1 MESELIDSF
10 QRKIDYVRISVTDRC
25 DLRCTYCMPE
35 GFKDFEEPDNW
46 LTFEEVHRVASAFG
60 ALGVSKIRIT
70 GGEPLTRKGLPELIG
85 GLAKIP
91 SIRDLSMSTN
101 AVRLKKFAGPLAD
114 AGLHRVN
121 VSLDSLNADR
131 FAKITG
137 GGKLEKVLAG
147 LQAAKD
153 SGLTPVKINM
163 VVMNGVNDDEVDG
176 LVAYCIENGFTLR
189 MIETMP
195 VGDQGREATNQ
206 FISLDTIV
214 ERLEKQFELLPAVF
228 PGAGPARY
236 LRVEGSDT
244 HIGLITPMS
253 RHFCATCNR
262 VRLGVDGTLYLC
274 LGQDNSVQLR
284 PLLRGG
290 ASDEELQEA
299 IVKAMD
305 LKPERHEFLDKP
317 EKIVRFMSST
327 GG

>member
-1 MESELIDSF
+1 MPNKLIDPF
-10 QRKIDYVRISVTDRC
+10 QRSIDYVRISVTDRC

-46 LTFEEVHRVASAFG
+46 LTFDEVHRVASAFG
-60 ALGVSKIRIT
+60 ALGVSKIRVT
-70 GGEPLTRKGLPELIG
+70 GGEPLTRKGLPELIE
-85 GLAKIP
+85 GLANI
-91 SIRDLSMSTN
+91 SSVGDLSMSTN
-101 AVRLKKFAGPLAD
+101 AVRLKKMARPLAKS
-114 AGLHRVN
+114 GLHRVN
-121 VSLDSLNADR
+121 VSLDSLKADR

-153 SGLTPVKINM
+153 EGLTPVKINM
-163 VVMNGVNDDEVDG
+163 VVMNGVNDDEVED
-176 LVAYCIENGFTLR
+176 LVAYCVDNGFTLR

-195 VGDQGREATNQ
+195 VGERGREAANQ
-206 FISLDTIV
+206 FISLDEIV
-214 ERLEKQFELLPAVF
+214 GRLEEKFELIPDIF

-236 LRVEGSDT
+236 LKVVGSDT

-290 ASDEELQEA
+290 ASDEELQQA
-299 IVKAMD
+299 IVQAMG
-305 LKPERHEFLDKP
+305 LKPERHEFNEKP